1 MKTWPS
7 NGYATVSEQGRC
19 AIRGAVLLA
28 WIVLACAGCAS
39 VPTSPTAS
47 PPELSTARSFAEAG
61 LVDIRTLVPDIS
73 EQIRYAGSENFVG
86 APVEG
91 YGAARCYLRES
102 AAQALQRVEL
112 SLRQEGFRLRLFD
125 CYRPARAVRHFV
137 RWAADLQDQ
146 RTKARYYPNL
156 DKTQL
161 LGDYIAP
168 VSGHS
173 RGATLDLTLL
183 DCRGTDGQCAPLD
196 MGTEFD
202 FFDPRANTDSPQ
214 ITPVQRENRQRLLR
228 AMAQQG
234 FNNYPQE
241 WWHYTLASHDSKAI
255 YDIPIE

>member
-1 MKTWPS
+1 M
-7 NGYATVSEQGRC
+7 SERRQCRL
-19 AIRGAVLLA
+19 RKGALFA

-39 VPTSPTAS
+39 APVSA
-47 PPELSTARSFAEAG
+47 PEVSGARTFAETG

-73 EQIRYAGSENFVG
+73 QQIRYAGSENFVG
-86 APVEG
+86 VPVEG
-91 YGAARCYLRES
+91 YGAARCYLLEP
-102 AAQALQRVEL
+102 AAQALQRVEQ
-112 SLRQEGFRLRLFD
+112 SLRQHGFRLRVFD

-146 RTKARYYPNL
+146 RTKPRYYPNL
-156 DKTQL
+156 DKSKL

-183 DCRGTDGQCAPLD
+183 DCRGPEGQCVPLD

-202 FFDPRANTDSPQ
+202 FFDTRANTDSPQ
-214 ITPVQRENRQRLLR
+214 VTPAQRDNRQRLLR
-228 AMAQQG
+228 TMAQEG
-234 FNNYPQE
+234 FRNYPQE
-241 WWHYTLASHDSKAI
+241 WWHYTLASHDSQLL

>member
-1 MKTWPS
+1 MKTWRS
-7 NGYATVSEQGRC
+7 NGYAAVSELGRD
-19 AIRGAVLLA
+19 AICRAALLA
-28 WIVLACAGCAS
+28 WAVLACASCAS
-39 VPTSPTAS
+39 VPSPPS
-47 PPELSTARSFAEAG
+47 PELSAARTFAEAG

-73 EQIRYAGSENFVG
+73 QQIRYAGSENFVG
-86 APVEG
+86 VPVEG
-91 YGAARCYLRES
+91 YGAARCYLSEP
-102 AAQALQRVEL
+102 AARALQRVEQ

-161 LGDYIAP
+161 LGEYIAP

-183 DCRGTDGQCAPLD
+183 DCRGAGGQCVPLD

-202 FFDPRANTDSPQ
+202 FFDPRANTDSPGVTQ
-214 ITPVQRENRQRLLR
+214 AQRDNRQRLLR

-234 FNNYPQE
+234 FRNYPME
-241 WWHYTLASHDSKAI
+241 WWHYTLASHDSQAL